1 MITVRNDRRRDLARG
16 ASDKTI
22 DQRIVALMR
31 DGPDVGA
38 QIVAAEELQ
47 LTDPDASFGDSLI
60 RANEGLFADDI
71 DALYNQNPFLATW
84 PRERLQLALKIG
96 QRVPLSQRAH
106 QVATGAFDN
115 VGLVDVSRDLL
126 VLPPQGTLAWPT
138 VSVHGRLQP
147 VTSRGEALL
156 LTRPQLVP
164 VNSLTAPLAGL
175 PPRIEDG
182 FGAAQITPGTSVD
195 SGRPHARTMSSLT
208 GSSMDCGD
216 DAK

>member
-1 MITVRNDRRRDLARG
+1 MIALRNDRRWDVAHG

-22 DQRIVALMR
+22 DQRIVALVR

-38 QIVAAEELQ
+38 QIVAAEELK

-60 RANEGLFADDI
+60 RANEGLFADDL
-71 DALYNQNPFLATW
+71 DTLYRQNPFLATW

-106 QVATGAFDN
+106 QVAAGEFDN

-126 VLPPQGTLAWPT
+126 VLPPLGTLAWPT

-147 VTSRGEALL
+147 VTSRGEALP

-164 VNSLTAPLAGL
+164 VNSLTAPLAG
-175 PPRIEDG
+175 P
-182 FGAAQITPGTSVD
+182 TPAPCRRSRAV
-195 SGRPHARTMSSLT
+195 R
-208 GSSMDCGD
+208 
-216 DAK
+216 